1 MILSLCGCVLDTT
14 CSIIADLAL
23 EKSFASKLTGDKQ
36 MKVNKKKLFI
46 GAGIV
51 VAVAIAIAVLFPTT
65 QAKADEANVKIYGN
79 VDVGVQSIDNGTD
92 TLKRVQDGQFNT
104 SRLGVTATSPSV
116 EGLKIIGQLEGKLST
131 TEGEFGST
139 TSTGGT
145 FNREA
150 SIAVQGSAGTVKA
163 GKTDVTALN
172 DLDTLAWNAGNFTNI
187 PTNGTAIELG
197 GDTSRVFK
205 YISPDMS
212 GFQVQVGGSFN
223 SNSATA
229 DAQDKLKGASL
240 TYTNENIRV
249 GLGRVYQDGATTVAE
264 KDATAISGSVKLG
277 TVTVGAVHAYGDT
290 STTSSDVKST
300 ASLVSVKLPL
310 NDTTSITG
318 IYGQA
323 KDDSQATLNEG
334 TGYGVVVEKQ
344 LFAGVTLYGA
354 YSTVD
359 NDANSSMSMA
369 GLGTVVAGKDA
380 SAFTAGINYK
390 F

>member
-1 MILSLCGCVLDTT
+1 
-14 CSIIADLAL
+14 
-23 EKSFASKLTGDKQ
+23 
-36 MKVNKKKLFI
+36 
-46 GAGIV
+46 
-51 VAVAIAIAVLFPTT
+51 
-65 QAKADEANVKIYGN
+65 
-79 VDVGVQSIDNGTD
+79 
-92 TLKRVQDGQFNT
+92 
-104 SRLGVTATSPSV
+104 
-116 EGLKIIGQLEGKLST
+116 
-131 TEGEFGST
+131 
-139 TSTGGT
+139 
-145 FNREA
+145 
-150 SIAVQGSAGTVKA
+150 
-163 GKTDVTALN
+163 
-172 DLDTLAWNAGNFTNI
+172 
-187 PTNGTAIELG
+187 
-197 GDTSRVFK
+197 
-205 YISPDMS
+205 
-212 GFQVQVGGSFN
+212 
-223 SNSATA
+223 
-229 DAQDKLKGASL
+229 
-240 TYTNENIRV
+240 
-249 GLGRVYQDGATTVAE
+249 
-264 KDATAISGSVKLG
+264 
-277 TVTVGAVHAYGDT
+277 VGAVHAYGDT